1 MLTSH
6 SELFIS
12 PDKITIEL
20 DSRVLAG
27 AKECNIIT
35 TCKENFIHEY
45 GENEGYD
52 ASLGAYTHYLELI
65 SLDIAGA
72 DDLST
77 LRGASVKI
85 RLPEKEIVFSSCK
98 TYKTKTKIAG
108 GKECVS
114 EICMLSPHKKIRE
127 V

>member
-20 DSRVLAG
+20 NSRVLAG

-35 TCKENFIHEY
+35 TCKEDFIHEY
-45 GENEGYD
+45 GENESFD
-52 ASLGAYTHYLELI
+52 ASVGAYTHYLELI
-65 SLDIAGA
+65 SLDIVCAE
-72 DDLST
+72 DLST
-77 LRGASVKI
+77 LSGATIKI
-85 RLPEKEIVFSSCK
+85 CLPKKEIIFSSCK
-98 TYKTKTKIAG
+98 TYKVKTKIAG

-114 EICMLSPHKKIRE
+114 EICMLSPHKLVRE

>member
-20 DSRVLAG
+20 NSRAIAG
-27 AKECNIIT
+27 ARECNIIT
-35 TCKENFIHEY
+35 TCKEDFIHEY
-45 GENEGYD
+45 GESESFD
-52 ASLGAYTHYLELI
+52 ASTGAYTHYLELI
-65 SLDIAGA
+65 SLDISGA

-77 LRGASVKI
+77 LFGATVRI
-85 RLPEKEIVFSSCK
+85 RLPKKEITFSSCK
-98 TYKTKTKIAG
+98 TYKLKTKIAG

-114 EICMLSPHKKIRE
+114 EICMLSPHKTVRE

>member
-6 SELFIS
+6 SELFMN
-12 PDKITIEL
+12 PDRITVEL
-20 DSRVLAG
+20 NSEVLAG

-35 TCKENFIHEY
+35 TCKEDFICEY
-45 GENEGYD
+45 GESEGFD
-52 ASLGAYTHYLELI
+52 TSVGAYTHYLELV
-65 SLDIAGA
+65 SLDIGSAE
-72 DDLST
+72 DLST
-77 LRGASVKI
+77 LTDAVVKI
-85 RLPEKEIVFSSCK
+85 RLPKKEIVFSSCK

-114 EICMLSPHKKIRE
+114 EICMLSPHKRIRE

>member
-6 SELFIS
+6 SELFMS
-12 PDKITIEL
+12 PDKIILEL
-20 DSRVLAG
+20 NSRTLAG

-35 TCKENFIHEY
+35 TCKEEFIYEY
-45 GENEGYD
+45 GENEAFD
-52 ASLGAYTHYLELI
+52 ATTGAYRHFIELT
-65 SLDIAGA
+65 SLDISCT

-77 LRGASVKI
+77 LCDATVKI
-85 RLPEKEIVFSSCK
+85 RLPKKEIVFSSCK
-98 TYKTKTKIAG
+98 VYKAKTKIVG

-114 EICMLSPHKKIRE
+114 EICLLSPHKTVRE

>member
-6 SELFIS
+6 SELFMS
-12 PDKITIEL
+12 PDRITVEL
-20 DSRVLAG
+20 NSKVLAG

-35 TCKENFIHEY
+35 TCKEDFIYEY
-45 GENEGYD
+45 GENESFD
-52 ASLGAYTHYLELI
+52 ATVGAYTHYLELI
-65 SLDIAGA
+65 SLDIDGA
-72 DDLST
+72 EDLST
-77 LRGASVKI
+77 LTDAIVKI
-85 RLPEKEIVFSSCK
+85 RLPKKEIVFSSCK

-114 EICMLSPHKKIRE
+114 EICMLSPHKCIKE

>member
-6 SELFIS
+6 SELFMS
-12 PDKITIEL
+12 PDRITVEL
-20 DSRVLAG
+20 NSKVLAG

-35 TCKENFIHEY
+35 TCKEDFIHEY
-45 GENEGYD
+45 GENESFD
-52 ASLGAYTHYLELI
+52 ATVGAYTHYLELI
-65 SLDIAGA
+65 SLDVGGA
-72 DDLST
+72 EDLST
-77 LRGASVKI
+77 LTDATVKI
-85 RLPEKEIVFSSCK
+85 RLPKKEIVFSSCK

-114 EICMLSPHKKIRE
+114 EICMLSPHKHIRE

>member
-6 SELFIS
+6 SELFMS
-12 PDKITIEL
+12 PDKIVLEL
-20 DSRVLAG
+20 NSRALAG

-35 TCKENFIHEY
+35 TCKEEFVYEY
-45 GENEGYD
+45 GESEAFD
-52 ASLGAYTHYLELI
+52 ATTGAYRHFIELT
-65 SLDIAGA
+65 SLDISCT

-77 LRGASVKI
+77 LRGATVKI
-85 RLPEKEIVFSSCK
+85 RLPQKEIVFSACRVFK
-98 TYKTKTKIAG
+98 AKTKIAG

-114 EICMLSPHKKIRE
+114 EICLLSPHKTVRE

>member
-6 SELFIS
+6 SELFMS
-12 PDKITIEL
+12 PDKIMVEL
-20 DSRVLAG
+20 NSKVLAG

-35 TCKENFIHEY
+35 TCKEEFIHEY
-45 GENEGYD
+45 GEPEGFE
-52 ASLGAYTHYLELI
+52 STVGAYTHYLELI
-65 SLDIAGA
+65 SLDVAGTE
-72 DDLST
+72 DLST
-77 LRGASVKI
+77 LTDATVKI
-85 RLPEKEIVFSSCK
+85 RLPKKEIVFSRCK

-114 EICMLSPHKKIRE
+114 EICMLSPHKRIKE